1 MKINYQNNNGENLLE
16 NNNIVDK
23 KNLST
28 DTDYYYNKL
37 VNPNKIIFNKKNE
50 TESSEILNVTNSETS
65 LKQSMKG
72 STTNSE
78 SNKSAKSNK
87 STNSIKSINSN
98 NSNKSNSESRQRI
111 EQIPI
116 FFNQSNKQ
124 SSLIQNTQPSSMQQ
138 PTMQQPSM
146 QQPTMQQ
153 PTMQQPT
160 MQQPTMQ
167 QPSMQQPS
175 MQQPSMQQPSMQ
187 NIPPLQKEIKQ
198 LTQQEIRMKK
208 IEMLR
213 RLSEIKSKGYNLSKE
228 YDFNS
233 SLDEMEYEYELL
245 KSFADKRIGVKMYKN
260 ILLQSVSVIE
270 FLNDKYDPF
279 NFHLTGW
286 SEHLSIETDNWDDT
300 WEEIYEKY
308 KSSGRKMS
316 PEIKLLYLMIASAS
330 AFHFSKAHTSKLL
343 GLDSVLASNPGLLSK
358 IINPAKKQSQFM
370 SPQEI
375 NIEKQKEEL
384 KNKEYEAKINAQKQ
398 QELYINQLQE
408 QIKKQQSMLENYN
421 SNSNINANNF
431 NEMWEST
438 VLPQG
443 WEAQKGPHA
452 PSNMSSLNNQ
462 QTILT
467 PNNQQN
473 NQLPPTQSVSEFK
486 NKQISIKAPEQ
497 VNAILNRIHNIQASN
512 VKNINTDTQ
521 DETSSNERL
530 VSDTTLSDSKKKVR
544 KTKPKSS
551 IIIN

>member
-1 MKINYQNNNGENLLE
+1 MSDSQTSSDIKINYQNNNGENLLD
-16 NNNIVDK
+16 NNNNNDK

-37 VNPNKIIFNKKNE
+37 VNPNKIIFHKK
-50 TESSEILNVTNSETS
+50 TESDSSEILNI
-65 LKQSMKG
+65 
-72 STTNSE
+72 TNSE
-78 SNKSAKSNK
+78 SSK
-87 STNSIKSINSN
+87 KSINVSTN
-98 NSNKSNSESRQRI
+98 NSDSDNSSKSKSDSKQCV

-116 FFNQSNKQ
+116 FINKPLSPTQNFIQPTQEFIQPTQNFIQPTQEFIQSEPKFIQ
-124 SSLIQNTQPSSMQQ
+124 SEPKFIQPS
-138 PTMQQPSM
+138 
-146 QQPTMQQ
+146 
-153 PTMQQPT
+153 
-160 MQQPTMQ
+160 
-167 QPSMQQPS
+167 
-175 MQQPSMQQPSMQ
+175 Q
-187 NIPPLQKEIKQ
+187 NIPPLQKEFKE

-213 RLSEIKSKGYNLSKE
+213 RLSEIKVKGYKLSKE

-233 SLDEMEYEYELL
+233 SLEEMEYEYELL

-308 KSSGRKMS
+308 KSSGRKMA

-370 SPQEI
+370 SAQEL
-375 NIEKQKEEL
+375 NIEKQKEEF
-384 KNKEYEAKINAQKQ
+384 KNKEYDNKINSQKQ
-398 QELYINQLQE
+398 QEMYINQLEE
-408 QIKKQQSMLENYN
+408 QIKKQQQMLNNYN
-421 SNSNINANNF
+421 TPT
-431 NEMWEST
+431 EM
-438 VLPQG
+438 
-443 WEAQKGPHA
+443 
-452 PSNMSSLNNQ
+452 
-462 QTILT
+462 
-467 PNNQQN
+467 
-473 NQLPPTQSVSEFK
+473 PPTIPASEFK
-486 NKQISIKAPEQ
+486 TKPISIKAPEQ
-497 VNAILNRIHNIQASN
+497 VNAILNRIHNIQSN
-512 VKNINTDTQ
+512 NIKSINTDTQ

-530 VSDTTLSDSKKKVR
+530 VSDTTLSDSKKKV
-544 KTKPKSS
+544 KKNKSKSS

>member
-1 MKINYQNNNGENLLE
+1 MSDSQTSSDIKINYQNNNGENLLD
-16 NNNIVDK
+16 NTNDK

-37 VNPNKIIFNKKNE
+37 VNPNKIIFHKKSE
-50 TESSEILNVTNSETS
+50 SASSEILDITNTESS
-65 LKQSMKG
+65 KKSINI
-72 STTNSE
+72 STNDSD
-78 SNKSAKSNK
+78 SNKSKSSK
-87 STNSIKSINSN
+87 SHRSTNSKSDSV
-98 NSNKSNSESRQRI
+98 QCI
-111 EQIPI
+111 EPIPI
-116 FFNQSNKQ
+116 FINQSSQNIPSLQ
-124 SSLIQNTQPSSMQQ
+124 PPAPSSQNFIPSLQPPIPSSQNYIPSSQNYIPSSQNIPSQNIPSSQNTPSQNIPSSQNYIQQ
-138 PTMQQPSM
+138 QFIQKPL
-146 QQPTMQQ
+146 
-153 PTMQQPT
+153 
-160 MQQPTMQ
+160 
-167 QPSMQQPS
+167 
-175 MQQPSMQQPSMQ
+175 Q
-187 NIPPLQKEIKQ
+187 NIPPLQKEFKE

-213 RLSEIKSKGYNLSKE
+213 RLSEIKLKGYKLSKE

-233 SLDEMEYEYELL
+233 SLEEMEYEYELL

-308 KSSGRKMS
+308 KSSGRKMA

-384 KNKEYEAKINAQKQ
+384 KNKEYENKINLQKQ
-398 QELYINQLQE
+398 QEMYINQLQE
-408 QIKKQQSMLENYN
+408 QIKKQESMLNNYN
-421 SNSNINANNF
+421 NTTNINNNNF
-431 NEMWEST
+431 NEMWDNNICNSAA
-438 VLPQG
+438 LPS
-443 WEAQKGPHA
+443 E
-452 PSNMSSLNNQ
+452 M
-462 QTILT
+462 
-467 PNNQQN
+467 
-473 NQLPPTQSVSEFK
+473 PPPISASELK
-486 NKQISIKAPEQ
+486 NKPISIKAPEQ
-497 VNAILNRIHNIQASN
+497 VNAILNRIHNIQSN
-512 VKNINTDTQ
+512 NIKNINTDTQ

-530 VSDTTLSDSKKKVR
+530 VSDTTLSDSKKKGR
-544 KTKPKSS
+544 KSKPKSS
-551 IIIN
+551 IIIK